1 MKKFLFVLWVLTL
14 FPAFIFTGCEKEE
27 PLLDY
32 VTELREN
39 VYEGELDGYHLKAC
53 YGFKRSKTESGAE
66 NKKYALTFTLTGNV
80 TSAVEYS
87 LCFNYDGVKYE
98 DVFKYDISGER
109 LYAEFFI
116 VTFTAKEFD
125 AVLNFSSEKREI
137 KLSSTLPE
145 NTKTYK
151 EILSALKEKQTAFI
165 DGLYEDGVFRA
176 EIILRVTVKNDKAY
190 YYVGIV
196 KDGYLKAFLMD
207 GETGE
212 VLAIREIR

>member
-1 MKKFLFVLWVLTL
+1 MKRFLFVFWVLTL

-39 VYEGELDGYHLKAC
+39 IYEGELDGYHLKAC
-53 YGFKRSKTESGAE
+53 YGFKKTKSGNGAE
-66 NKKYALTFTLTGNV
+66 NKKYALTFTLTGDV
-80 TSAVEYS
+80 SVAVEYS
-87 LCFNYDGVKYE
+87 LLFNYGGVKYE

-116 VTFTAKEFD
+116 ENLTAKEFN
-125 AVLNFSSEKREI
+125 AVLGYSSEKREI
-137 KLSSTLPE
+137 NMCSTLPD
-145 NTKTYK
+145 NTKNYK
-151 EILSALKEKQTAFI
+151 EILTSLKEKQTAFI

-207 GETGE
+207 GATAE